1 MPFRC
6 AEYRGLTEYY
16 CDVVASLYSPQ
27 DKSILYHTMLY
38 PITLSG
44 LEPRCVAGRGISV
57 SPPIP
62 RCCLPSLGQAV
73 ASGQAARP
81 GSLGSQVQQGTAA
94 MSGLRPGAMVCFWT
108 EEDCS

>member
-81 GSLGSQVQQGTAA
+81 GSLGSQVIPVAGEVQQLQRCRG
-94 MSGLRPGAMVCFWT
+94 
-108 EEDCS
+108 